1 MESIEV
7 RFDTIRDM
15 VGFVERA
22 SRMEEDVDVRV
33 GSVVVDGK
41 SIQGVVALGCGVRAL
56 AVVHTERKGAA
67 RELLPERGR
76 GEGRAAGQP

>member
-1 MESIEV
+1 MESAEV

-15 VGFVERA
+15 VEFVERA
-22 SRMEEDVDVRV
+22 SRVEEDVDVRV

-41 SIQGVVALGCGVRAL
+41 SLQGVVALGCGIRAL

-67 RELLPERGR
+67 EELLPKEKR
-76 GEGRAAGQP
+76 GEG